1 MTEWIDEAVEKV
13 RDRLDAGA
21 SRAEVEAFLSA
32 EGYDRPQIVQVIT
45 RLFPSPVTNVAGKGS
60 QDVITTTT
68 PTFRVAG
75 PHERGRFSREAW
87 GHLLRLSGDTL
98 SGAELEHVIERALT
112 QLDGSI
118 AIDDLKA
125 LLEAAGI
132 DEPGAPGSRRT
143 VH

>member
-1 MTEWIDEAVEKV
+1 MTEWIDEAVERV
-13 RDRLDAGA
+13 RKRLDSGA
-21 SRAEVEAFLSA
+21 SKAEVEEFLSE
-32 EGYDRPQIVQVIT
+32 EGYDGGQIGQILT
-45 RLFPSPVTNVAGKGS
+45 RLFPAPANNAAAAGSTGEGNA
-60 QDVITTTT
+60 Q
-68 PTFRVAG
+68 TFRVAG
-75 PHERGRFSREAW
+75 PHERGRFTREAW
-87 GHLLRLSGDTL
+87 GHLLKLSGDTL

-118 AIDDLKA
+118 ALDDLKA